1 LSRNYLKYQISANV
15 MIINDTQNYVYLY
28 LPCKFFSGNSLPKYP
43 LVHVKLSHNLTCTR
57 DITSDYCILVF
68 VSKFCSN
75 NPAGNELYVKFDVA
89 IQIIVVCFIYSKGT
103 LLESPLILVFI
114 YQKIDIL
121 RDRSVKMLIF

>member
-1 LSRNYLKYQISANV
+1 

-57 DITSDYCILVF
+57 T
-68 VSKFCSN
+68 N
-75 NPAGNELYVKFDVA
+75 NAAGNELYVKFDVA
-89 IQIIVVCFIYSKGT
+89 IEIIVVCFIYSKGT